1 MLSTKCPH
9 PPEGCKI
16 SKAPLFSKECKFLGG
31 RKLSPS
37 KTKLGHSYRNT
48 GLLTQR
54 QLNLN
59 EPIGIFWRVRV
70 MGERE
75 DACSMIKKTNERT
88 NERTEINF
96 VLYFFN
102 SKNVIFLQVTH
113 LFFIF
118 SRSRLK
124 LKHETKLQKV
134 KFKHLSL
141 QCD

>member
-37 KTKLGHSYRNT
+37 KTKLGDSYRNT

-70 MGERE
+70 MWERE
-75 DACSMIKKTNERT
+75 DACSMIKTNERT
-88 NERTEINF
+88 NEPKLI
-96 VLYFFN
+96 LYFTSSTPRMLSFY
-102 SKNVIFLQVTH
+102 KLLIFFS
-113 LFFIF
+113 FFLGAA
-118 SRSRLK
+118 S
-124 LKHETKLQKV
+124 
-134 KFKHLSL
+134 SL
-141 QCD
+141 NMRQSCKR

>member
-88 NERTEINF
+88 NEPKLI
-96 VLYFFN
+96 LYFTSSTPRMLSFYKLLIFFSFFLGAASSFN
-102 SKNVIFLQVTH
+102 MRQSCK
-113 LFFIF
+113 
-118 SRSRLK
+118 R
-124 LKHETKLQKV
+124 
-134 KFKHLSL
+134 
-141 QCD
+141 